1 MMYLAGNMYYSLA
14 QIYLLGQDYDI
25 EGWMDILVLVVIAVV
40 YGLGALIRA
49 KSKKNEE
56 QIQQQHARKAQ
67 GKPSKDGRGLLE
79 QIFTE
84 LKQATEEAKT
94 GVETRQPDQKRP
106 QKAAQAQTVSQKYT
120 PKAKQEVHI
129 QPTMTPAKT
138 KPSKPSKVQSGFE
151 KLGELDKGIYTL
163 PDITSKLSVLSGKD
177 KVIPDEAFESIHLSE
192 VLSDYEDPEE
202 LKRAILHYEILG
214 RPLSLR
220 DPSGQI
226 IGL

>member
-1 MMYLAGNMYYSLA
+1 MYYSLA
-14 QIYLLGQDYDI
+14 QIYILGQDYDI

-56 QIQQQHARKAQ
+56 QTQEQQLARKAQ

-84 LKQATEEAKT
+84 LKQAAEQAKT
-94 GVETRQPDQKRP
+94 GVETRPPGQKRP

-129 QPTMTPAKT
+129 QHTMTPAKT

-163 PDITSKLSVLSGKD
+163 PDITSTLPGLSGKD
-177 KVIPDEAFESIHLSE
+177 KVTPDEIVESIHLSE

-214 RPLSLR
+214 RPLALR
-220 DPSGQI
+220 DPSSNI